1 MLHINDQ
8 IQIEDWELTEQFI
21 RASGPGGQN
30 VNKVATAVELRFEAE
45 RSPTYRDLPADPGLG
60 NLVRGL
66 DVSVV
71 VIHRKRSREWLAK
84 GRAAVED
91 PLEKRLFNPEKGI
104 REIKIE
110 EASREMKRL
119 WGPPGYV
126 DDAVEIYW
134 KRTD

>member
-1 MLHINDQ
+1 MYLQTLHGRPIVGGYISCTLPRVN
-8 IQIEDWELTEQFI
+8 ELVEEYPYI
-21 RASGPGGQN
+21 
-30 VNKVATAVELRFEAE
+30 ATILEAE

-66 DVSVV
+66 GVSVV

-84 GRAAVED
+84 SRAAVED

-104 REIKIE
+104 REVKIE

-119 WGPPGYV
+119 WGPPGHV